1 MERLTLIYN
10 WGGEPCGGTIYI
22 PFEYKSKIH
31 FIYDMLEKYKNHE
44 WKYYGTSRNDWETS
58 TVEIF
63 KDVYFTKADIDDIE
77 NKVLTI
83 DEWFLQNK
91 ESIL

>member
-1 MERLTLIYN
+1 MERLTLRYD

-31 FIYDMLEKYKNHE
+31 FIYDMLEKYKNHP
-44 WKYYGTSRNDWETS
+44 WKYYGASRNDWETS

-63 KDVYFTKADIDDIE
+63 KDVHFTKGDMDDIE